1 MKTIKFI
8 SAALF
13 VLAATAC
20 NSDYILNDNQSA
32 GLEPMT
38 LFGTETKTALNSA
51 DGSVNWTSGDQ
62 ISIYDNLG
70 GQNIFNNTA
79 ENVSS
84 FSGNVKAGTTRFWGI
99 YPAGLV
105 KGFSNGTATVD
116 LPSDQTPVA
125 GTFAEDLNISVTCG
139 SKTPGTEAVEG
150 IRFHNVCGLISF
162 TVPANI
168 AANKVTFT
176 SDKTAIAGRLSI
188 NCETG
193 SATVSEYQN
202 YSVSMTGDFAA
213 GSTFYFVVSTGNI
226 EGFRID
232 VETKAG
238 SYYYKSASNGT
249 INVEAG
255 SLTNLGPIS
264 FKDGAAG
271 ASADHTYSNGT
282 LTGSSLTVTH
292 GIPENMWKDVTELKV
307 SVEKGGAVY
316 RSCSQ
321 SGITSADP
329 LTPVGKTYLPQGTYT
344 VNIDYKMNGVTTR
357 KTTSVNVPAP
367 APTAFAITST
377 SGTTSYSLASSGKVA
392 EANSHAAETVSKPT
406 VTFTGISA
414 AVLAEVN
421 ASCTFSVNGKQTSGT
436 TSGTSYTGDD
446 LTGLSWGSH
455 TLTATVTFDGV
466 NAAAADKGS
475 SECHITGLPYDYN
488 FVNGSLNNYKS
499 AGWTLNGSLEVSNKS
514 LAGRSKTLL
523 IDTNSSRNNSHGY
536 IVSPRFIIPANADIY
551 VQPSIVR
558 SVYRSSGDKSRTG
571 YVGPVSNVSTS
582 STAIT
587 YTTNGGNST
596 SGSIVGK
603 NTWLNS
609 FALNASTPYVSVD
622 SDKRSEIGW
631 SYYFLH
637 EVHLRYAE

>member
-13 VLAATAC
+13 VLAATSC

-51 DGSVNWTSGDQ
+51 DGSVSWTSGDQ

-84 FSGNVKAGTTRFWGI
+84 FSGNVTAGTTGFWGV

-202 YSVSMTGDFAA
+202 YSVSMTGEFAA

-226 EGFRID
+226 EGFKID

-292 GIPENMWKDVTELKV
+292 GIPVNMWKDVTELKV

-316 RSCSQ
+316 RTCSQ

-329 LTPVGKTYLPQGTYT
+329 LVPVGKTYLPQGTYT

-377 SGTTSYSLASSGKVA
+377 SGTTSYSLASNGKVT
-392 EANSHAAETVSKPT
+392 EANSHTAETVSKPT

-421 ASCTFSVNGKQTSGT
+421 ATCTFTVNGKTTSGT
-436 TSGTSYTGDD
+436 TSGTSFTGSD

-475 SECHITGLPYDYN
+475 SVCHITGLPYRSPN
-488 FVNGSLNNYKS
+488 FLNSSVSMGSGIQQWTTTGTVEYWSGRGYQISKFYSSVS
-499 AGWTLNGSLEVSNKS
+499 AGVLYSPKFQMPNKMNITYHSAACYFTSGVAGNKNATIYSGITDSYNKS
-514 LAGRSKTLL
+514 T
-523 IDTNSSRNNSHGY
+523 TNSKEVTRKYNITGLSLSDFTSFSY
-536 IVSPRFIIPANADIY
+536 
-551 VQPSIVR
+551 
-558 SVYRSSGDKSRTG
+558 SGELMPNGMISLGSNEKSQFNG
-571 YVGPVSNVSTS
+571 AENW
-582 STAIT
+582 IT
-587 YTTNGGNST
+587 IAY
-596 SGSIVGK
+596 
-603 NTWLNS
+603 LNI
-609 FALNASTPYVSVD
+609 D
-622 SDKRSEIGW
+622 
-631 SYYFLH
+631 
-637 EVHLRYAE
+637 YAQ

>member
-51 DGSVNWTSGDQ
+51 DGSVSWTSGDQ

-84 FSGNVKAGTTRFWGI
+84 FSGNVTAGTTRFWGV

-321 SGITSADP
+321 SGITSTDP
-329 LTPVGKTYLPQGTYT
+329 LIPVGKTYLPQGTYT

-392 EANSHAAETVSKPT
+392 EANNHAAETVSKPT

-421 ASCTFSVNGKQTSGT
+421 ATCTFNVNGKSTFGT
-436 TSGTSYTGDD
+436 TSGTSYTGSD

-466 NAAAADKGS
+466 NAAADKGS
-475 SECHITGLPYDYN
+475 SECHITGLPYSVE
-488 FVNGSLNNYKS
+488 FGSSKNWY
-499 AGWTLNGSLEVSNKS
+499 GWTSNSAKWVNTSIDKLQLNKS
-514 LAGRSKTLL
+514 F
-523 IDTNSSRNNSHGY
+523 
-536 IVSPRFIIPANADIY
+536 IVSPFYHLPSNSSINIHVF
-551 VQPSIVR
+551 VQGQ
-558 SVYRSSGDKSRTG
+558 YYAMSGTSTFT
-571 YVGPVSNVSTS
+571 VGPT
-582 STAIT
+582 
-587 YTTNGGNST
+587 NST
-596 SGSIVGK
+596 STK
-603 NTWLNS
+603 
-609 FALNASTPYVSVD
+609 ASTNLSNCDRKNDVWTLEKRHNMDFYTILSSGYQYLSITATQEKSFVYHVD
-622 SDKRSEIGW
+622 VN
-631 SYYFLH
+631 YN
-637 EVHLRYAE
+637 